1 MYIYIYIYM
10 KNVLIISTC
19 HGEILKGMFE
29 TCEQTRDKFNVT
41 FLRNWI
47 HLNKKKLQIK
57 IILK

>member
-1 MYIYIYIYM
+1 M